1 MYNSQEV
8 VLRIK
13 KVLKTKGI
21 SIGTLQAEC
30 GLGKN
35 AITQSASSQE
45 GMKSKNLYAI
55 AEYLNVSVDY
65 LLGRTDEI
73 CIEEV
78 PEPDKNIGEKLK
90 KLRENAGL
98 SADELGRV
106 IGKDRA
112 TVYRYEK
119 GDIRKIPIDILE
131 SLAHAVG
138 VSLSDII
145 SIGDDVMP
153 LSDKEKQLILAYR
166 QQTDIQKSVDRLL
179 GISETSEKF

>member
-13 KVLKTKGI
+13 KVLKIKGI

-35 AITQSASSQE
+35 AITQLASSQE

-73 CIEEV
+73 CIEDEV
-78 PEPDKNIGEKLK
+78 
-90 KLRENAGL
+90 
-98 SADELGRV
+98 
-106 IGKDRA
+106 
-112 TVYRYEK
+112 
-119 GDIRKIPIDILE
+119 
-131 SLAHAVG
+131 
-138 VSLSDII
+138 
-145 SIGDDVMP
+145 MF

-179 GISETSEKF
+179 EISETSEKF